1 MTTAT
6 TNDLPKTAGEVD
18 ASSPKPKRFRKKAGK
33 VDAGSPKPKRSR
45 KKLILVA
52 ALVILLGVG
61 GYVGKGMLL
70 GGGSPKAVPDPKTV
84 AGKVLTLTPSTMN
97 LADGHYLKLT
107 LALQLSEAGTPAAEA
122 VDAAGAPI
130 PALDGVKALVASIDV
145 LGKHT
150 YAQLLAP
157 GGRASAQKEL
167 LVEIQ
172 KRYPGDVLEVYFAEF
187 LMQ

>member
-6 TNDLPKTAGEVD
+6 TSDLPQTAGKVD
-18 ASSPKPKRFRKKAGK
+18 ASSPKPKK
-33 VDAGSPKPKRSR
+33 SR

-52 ALVILLGVG
+52 AVVILLGVG

-70 GGGSPKAVPDPKTV
+70 GGGSEEAVPDPKTV
-84 AGKVLTLTPSTMN
+84 AGEVLTLTPITMN

-122 VDAAGAPI
+122 EGEGEAT
-130 PALDGVKALVASIDV
+130 PALDGVKALDASIDV
-145 LGKHT
+145 LGQHT

-167 LVEIQ
+167 LVEIK
-172 KRYPGDVLEVYFAEF
+172 KRYPGDVLGVYFAEF